1 MLLSKNLEEEGKK
14 KQKKTKPLLSANKTF
29 LPFNEVFINQKYN
42 TMSLTMC
49 TSHS

>member
-14 KQKKTKPLLSANKTF
+14 KQKTKPLLSANKTF

-42 TMSLTMC
+42 TMC